1 MGRASGRLGKGIAR
15 YAIGRNFRDPSDI
28 DVTLG
33 SDGGG
38 STQFDSDVPEGPSL
52 DAEEWCAV

>member
-1 MGRASGRLGKGIAR
+1 MKQLETDE
-15 YAIGRNFRDPSDI
+15 NFRDPLDI

-38 STQFDSDVPEGPSL
+38 SAQFDSDVPVGPLL
-52 DAEEWCAV
+52 DSEDW

>member
-1 MGRASGRLGKGIAR
+1 MGLVSGRVGTGIAG
-15 YAIGRNFRDPSDI
+15 YAIGRNFRDPLDI

-33 SDGGG
+33 RDGGG

-52 DAEEWCAV
+52 DSEDW